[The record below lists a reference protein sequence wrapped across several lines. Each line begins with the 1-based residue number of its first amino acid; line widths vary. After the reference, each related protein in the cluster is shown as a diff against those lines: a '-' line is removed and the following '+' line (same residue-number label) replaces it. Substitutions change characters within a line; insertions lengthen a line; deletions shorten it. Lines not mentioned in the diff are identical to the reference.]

1 MYGFVR
7 KFGKA
12 KTFSNLV
19 VRFPEIFFET
29 VTSANPHHNSSMMQ
43 LLRSILLITTKRWV
57 MQLQS
62 ITTTTIP
69 GYRVYEYLLVL
80 SPHEELWNR
89 ILKVK
94 TEFSEK
100 YKSDHAKWGK
110 PHITLAN
117 FLQYELME
125 ERLVNRLNMIAMG
138 FHPIKVE
145 LRDYGSFPSHT
156 IYINV
161 VSKLPIQSLVKTI
174 RTHAQ
179 RLMKLNDEN
188 KPHFILEPHLTIARK
203 LQPWQYEKGW
213 LEYSHKHFTGR
224 FIADGMLL
232 LKRPLHE
239 KAYQIVRRLSFQNL
253 SVTTK
258 QGELFG

>member
-1 MYGFVR
+1 
-7 KFGKA
+7 
-12 KTFSNLV
+12 
-19 VRFPEIFFET
+19 
-29 VTSANPHHNSSMMQ
+29 
-43 LLRSILLITTKRWV
+43 

-62 ITTTTIP
+62 VKTATIP
-69 GYRVYEYLLVL
+69 GYKIYEYLLVL

-89 ILKVK
+89 ILKEK
-94 TEFSEK
+94 EAFAEK
-100 YKSDHAKWGK
+100 YKSDNARWSK
-110 PHITLAN
+110 PHITLVN

-125 ERLVNRLNMIAMG
+125 ERLLNRLKMIAMG

-145 LRDYGSFPSHT
+145 LKDYGSFPSHT

-161 VSKLPIQSLVKTI
+161 VSKLPVQSLVKTI
-174 RTHAQ
+174 RTEAQ
-179 RLMKLNDEN
+179 RLMKLNDDN
-188 KPHFILEPHLTIARK
+188 KPHFILEPHIPVSRK

-232 LKRPLHE
+232 LKRPVGE
-239 KAYQIVRRLSFQNL
+239 NKYQIVQRLEFQNL
-253 SVTTK
+253 AVTTK